1 MRLRFHSVPLLS
13 MWLRAWARGATFP
26 NLSVFWTKS
35 AECFAL
41 TASFLVGYFP
51 PKLGGLLSVR
61 SGTLGRVTVLLYC
74 RLMRLLKYNDRTDQ
88 ELKRQ
93 ILGMIE
99 LAFAQCHLIQ
109 SENRE
114 YLIFAESPLLDS
126 LVCRGQY
133 TSNRWRGPVKH

>member
-1 MRLRFHSVPLLS
+1 MGAWRHFPEPQRVLDEVCRVLRPDGV
-13 MWLRAWARGATFP
+13 
-26 NLSVFWTKS
+26 
-35 AECFAL
+35 
-41 TASFLVGYFP
+41 FLVGYFP
-51 PKLGGLLSVR
+51 PKLGGLLSVP

-88 ELKRQ
+88 ELERQ

-126 LVCRGQY
+126 WVCRGQY